1 MPREKDDERLALLR
15 RILADPV
22 VVIFRAKALSGGER
36 RDEGASNLLP
46 RHANEGERGLRTF
59 VRIELLEF
67 LRRGGQ
73 PNRVEV
79 GGDDVRGDAAVFYEF
94 RLEIEGV
101 RLYIKAELKCDDPV
115 DPILIVKSVKKQD

>member
-73 PNRVEV
+73 PNRVE
-79 GGDDVRGDAAVFYEF
+79 GAATTCVAMRQCFTSSGW
-94 RLEIEGV
+94 RLKGTTV
-101 RLYIKAELKCDDPV
+101 HKG
-115 DPILIVKSVKKQD
+115 